1 MHQRS
6 PSAQPLPEVCFRLQE
21 STGAERIVTL
31 AGATT
36 DDQVQMVTSVVEQ
49 GCGDG
54 ELLVDG
60 RVAPADALL
69 INSGLRHGSLVQV
82 RTTTP
87 SSPSPGGAAERHPQ
101 RVSKLVLLTW
111 VVGPDTGRRMTL
123 QAGRWIVG
131 RAPTADVR
139 GDDTQLAT
147 HQGILTVDYDTRV
160 TYSDIGVGRPATM
173 NGELITDVVVV
184 APGDWLTVGASAFTV
199 SPISVISPLTSGS
212 EFSPDA
218 GCAQVSRLLGA
229 HPWLDVVHRP
239 PRQLHDTTVE
249 PVELPAIDGSNRSLA
264 SGVGI
269 ASAMTTLCGGIVMA
283 VVLHQLM
290 LLVMVGVGA
299 TIAIVTACVRA
310 VRRRRGRGHSR
321 RRTAVELDRFATAL
335 RRHRQLTEEGER
347 ATGIDGR
354 GVTDRL
360 CADTRLWQVR
370 PGDHDAFIVE
380 LGTGDRRYHP
390 RFGDGDTSLQQVA
403 DLIAACSTL
412 RAVPIRMTLS
422 AGSVVGVCG
431 DRHGAVSIVRS
442 LICQLAASSGPA
454 DWLLVALPTRDGSWE
469 WTKWL
474 PHFCHELHHEDDL
487 LGICESA
494 AAAGR
499 RVVVIT
505 DRSAQLSTRTTS
517 LRRAMNA
524 ATVDLSVITLADEV
538 TALSSL
544 CTDVVHANIDGSGTW
559 QPLGGDGVLQRFRLI
574 GVSEASAGRFA
585 AGLGRFTDPELHDVD
600 GGRLG
605 GVDLLELL
613 GTRATSAA
621 AIAANWS
628 LGNDISPLAIIG
640 QSSSGAIEIDLE
652 RDGPHGLIA
661 GTTGAGKS
669 ELLRT
674 IVLALCVSSP
684 PEQLSFV
691 LIDYKGGAAF
701 DRCGA
706 LPHVVGMV
714 TDLDEHLAARVL
726 RSLDAE
732 VRRREHVLRDLG
744 AADLG
749 TYRSARSRLS
759 RGSVEAGGRH
769 PRVSRLV
776 IVVDEFAAMASEL
789 PGFLTSLVSVAQR
802 GRSLG
807 MHLLLAT
814 QRPAGVVNDDIRANT
829 NMRIALRV
837 HDSSDSTDVIGDPL
851 ASTLPRRSPG
861 RAVIRLGVDELETFQ
876 AARCTGQAPLS
887 QQSGLRIIASRSHG
901 QPDAGRNGDGDRDRD
916 GDGDPCGN
924 DHRDQHDGDLRS
936 LDVLVERIRSA
947 DADRGVEAPHRPW
960 LDPLPELLPRRR
972 LGGEAIGVVDLP
984 DDQRRGELTWSHDD
998 GHLVIAGA
1006 LGSGATTALVAV
1018 AMHACER
1025 AGPDALHMYIIDASG
1040 STALD
1045 PLARLRHCA
1054 GVVRVSEAERRARLL
1069 DRLRQLTV
1077 IRTAAD
1083 KATKAP
1089 RILLLIDGLGAL
1101 RSQLLESARPDEL
1114 VDLERII
1121 TDGPNAGIALAVAV
1135 ENAAAIPPSLAARS
1149 ASRWILRM
1157 ADPAEA
1163 AALGAPRDSSPPR
1176 MVPGRGVLAGSG
1188 LEFQIGIDTEPI
1200 DELVDEINRRSDDG
1214 FIRRRNVDVDG
1225 PSLDNPATHNPATNQ
1240 GPLPIDVLPTTLS
1253 FATLPPTSHFGAG
1266 VQLDF
1271 GLRSDDLTVAGLRLF
1286 DGEHAVVGGPPR
1298 AGRTTA
1304 LVTLAASWQSQ
1315 HRHGLLSVVAPR
1327 SIGRFTS
1334 AGLLLDHHATES
1346 PLGIIRRAMSAWPD
1360 VPTLL
1365 IVDDADLVD
1374 DAGGLLQESIA
1385 SLQSGFHLIVAA
1397 RLETL
1402 RAYSHW
1408 SSAVKRSRKGVLLG
1422 PLNDV
1427 DGDMLGVFLP
1437 RRATGANVA
1446 PTVGRGFLV
1455 TDAGATLIQVAEVA
1469 DQLPAAGSNPGRVDA
1484 CRSHVRR

>member
-1 MHQRS
+1 
-6 PSAQPLPEVCFRLQE
+6 
-21 STGAERIVTL
+21 
-31 AGATT
+31 
-36 DDQVQMVTSVVEQ
+36 MVTSVV
-49 GCGDG
+49 GNGSADG

-60 RVAPADALL
+60 TVTPADTLL
-69 INSGLRHGSLVQV
+69 IHSGLRHGSLVEV

-87 SSPSPGGAAERHPQ
+87 SPREAHMQHPQ
-101 RVSKLVLLTW
+101 RVSKPVLLTW
-111 VVGPDTGRRMTL
+111 VSGPDTAKKMSL

-131 RAPTADVR
+131 RAATADIR
-139 GDDTQLAT
+139 ADDAQLAI
-147 HQGILTVDYDTRV
+147 HQGILTVDYDARV
-160 TYSDIGVGRPATM
+160 TYCDIGVGRPAMM
-173 NGELITDVVVV
+173 NGELLTDVVVV
-184 APGDWLTVGASAFTV
+184 APGDWVTVGSSAFTV
-199 SPISVISPLTSGS
+199 SPVSIISPLTNGS

-218 GCAQVSRLLGA
+218 GRAQMSQLLGA

-239 PRQLHDTTVE
+239 PRQLADTTVEPVE
-249 PVELPAIDGSNRSLA
+249 PVELPAIDGSNRSLV

-269 ASAMTTLCGGIVMA
+269 ASAITTLCGGIVMA
-283 VVLHQLM
+283 LVLHQLM

-299 TIAIVTACVRA
+299 TIALVTACVRA
-310 VRRRRGRGHSR
+310 VRRRRGRGRSR
-321 RRTAVELDRFATAL
+321 RRTAVELDRFATSL
-335 RRHRQLTEEGER
+335 GRHRELTEAAER
-347 ATGIDGR
+347 ATGIDVLRVAG
-354 GVTDRL
+354 RL
-360 CADTRLWQVR
+360 CGDTHLWEVR
-370 PGDHDAFIVE
+370 RGDHDAFTVE
-380 LGTGDRRYHP
+380 LGIGDRRYHP
-390 RFGDGDTSLQQVA
+390 RFGEGDTSPQQVA
-403 DLIAACSTL
+403 DLIAADSTL
-412 RAVPIRMTLS
+412 RSVPIRMTLS

-431 DRHGAVSIVRS
+431 DRHAAVSIVRS
-442 LICQLAASSGPA
+442 LICQLAVSSGPA
-454 DWLLVALPTRDGSWE
+454 DWLLVALPTRDASWE

-487 LGICESA
+487 PGICETA

-505 DRSAQLSTRTTS
+505 DRSAHLSTRTTS

-524 ATVDLSVITLADEV
+524 ATADLSVITLAED
-538 TALSSL
+538 ASGLSSL
-544 CTDVVHANIDGSGTW
+544 CSGVVHANIDGSGTW
-559 QPLGGDGVLQRFRLI
+559 QPLGAAHAVLQRFRLI
-574 GVSEASAGRFA
+574 GMSAASAGTCA
-585 AGLGRFTDPELHDVD
+585 AGLGRFTDPELHDVN

-605 GVDLLELL
+605 TIDLLELL
-613 GTRATSAA
+613 GTRAASAA
-621 AIAANWS
+621 AIAENWS
-628 LGNDISPLAIIG
+628 RSNDISPLAVIG

-674 IVLALCVSSP
+674 IILALCVSSP

-701 DRCGA
+701 DGCGA

-732 VRRREHVLRDLG
+732 IRRREHVLRDLG

-759 RGSVEAGGRH
+759 RVSVEAVKRH

-776 IVVDEFAAMASEL
+776 IVVDEFAAMAREL

-876 AARCTGQAPLS
+876 AARCTGQAPMS
-887 QQSGLRIIASRSHG
+887 QQSGLRIIASGLHAE
-901 QPDAGRNGDGDRDRD
+901 PDADRDGDRDSDSD
-916 GDGDPCGN
+916 GELCGN
-924 DHRDQHDGDLRS
+924 DNRHHHHGDLRS
-936 LDVLVERIRSA
+936 LDVLVQRIRSA
-947 DADRGVEAPHRPW
+947 DVDRGVEAPHRPW

-972 LGGEAIGVVDLP
+972 LAGEAVGVVDLP

-1025 AGPDALHMYIIDASG
+1025 AGPDALHIYIIDASG

-1069 DRLRQLTV
+1069 NRLRQLTV

-1083 KATKAP
+1083 RSTKAP
-1089 RILLLIDGLGAL
+1089 SILLLIDGLGAL

-1121 TDGPNAGIALAVAV
+1121 SDGPNAGIALAVTV
-1135 ENAAAIPPSLAARS
+1135 ENAAAVPPSLAARS

-1163 AALGAPRDSSPPR
+1163 AALGVPRDSSSAR

-1214 FIRRRNVDVDG
+1214 FTERFTERLTVEVDG
-1225 PSLDNPATHNPATNQ
+1225 PSTNNPASSNPATNNPATNNPASNNPATNK

-1253 FATLPPTSHFGAG
+1253 FARLPPTSHFGAG

-1286 DGEHAVVGGPPR
+1286 DGEHAVVGGAPR

-1304 LVTLAASWQSQ
+1304 LVTFAASWQGQ

-1334 AGLLLDHHATES
+1334 AGVLLDHQATDS
-1346 PLGIIRRAMSAWPD
+1346 PLGIIRQAVSASSD

-1374 DAGGLLQESIA
+1374 DVGGLLQESIA
-1385 SLQSGFHLIVAA
+1385 SLRSGFHLIVAA

-1437 RRATGANVA
+1437 RRATGAYVA
-1446 PTVGRGFLV
+1446 PIAGRGFLV

-1469 DQLPAAGSNPGRVDA
+1469 DQLPSARSNPGCV
-1484 CRSHVRR
+1484 HVC